1 MSDIIEEFD
10 SRVVRCYCCGNW
22 VRMSAV
28 EVIKTGVRGDDE
40 LWCIGC
46 IRDVDSYTL
55 GLEQPELKE
64 VADIN
69 FDEGD

>member
-1 MSDIIEEFD
+1 MDSILEQSDQT
-10 SRVVRCYCCGNW
+10 VVRCYCCQEW

-28 EVIKTGVRGDDE
+28 EVVKTGVRADDE

-55 GLEQPELKE
+55 SLVQPQLRRGDDLE
-64 VADIN
+64 